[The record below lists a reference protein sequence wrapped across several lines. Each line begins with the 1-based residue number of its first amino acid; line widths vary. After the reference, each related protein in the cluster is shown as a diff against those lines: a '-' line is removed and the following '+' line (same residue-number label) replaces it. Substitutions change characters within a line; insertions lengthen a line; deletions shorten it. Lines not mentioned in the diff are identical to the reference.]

1 MPPGNFQESILRCL
15 LCKGTPER
23 RVSAIKMVCLLL
35 PTVNLNTLVYF
46 MQFLNF
52 VSLYSSTN
60 RMSIKNLAIIMTPN
74 LMPIV
79 EIVGQRFNSHVQV
92 IEILIEHAH
101 EIGLVPE
108 NLLARI
114 PNCLLSETSVND
126 QHNFTNL
133 LTNAR
138 RSMGHNSLEMP
149 QTDVKKKKK
158 RRSGSLTRKYD

>member
-1 MPPGNFQESILRCL
+1 
-15 LCKGTPER
+15 
-23 RVSAIKMVCLLL
+23 
-35 PTVNLNTLVYF
+35 
-46 MQFLNF
+46 
-52 VSLYSSTN
+52 
-60 RMSIKNLAIIMTPN
+60 MTPN

-138 RSMGHNSLEMP
+138 RSMGHNSLEAP

-158 RRSGSLTRKYD
+158 RRSGSLTRKNDWM